1 MFIQTC
7 STVFSAIF
15 QLFLICL
22 AAGVLVRIKIVSA
35 RQVQALSAVTVNVFL
50 PCLILAKTLIQF
62 HPDSFSNW
70 WILPLAGVLIIVI
83 GLFFSSVFFKM
94 KQKKRPLMT
103 LASMQNAIY
112 IVLPVG
118 QVLFAD
124 KFDTFALYCFLLV
137 LGATPVMWSL
147 GKVMISGEKESR
159 IRFTDFITPPFS
171 AMLAAIILIFTNLS
185 SFVPGSMIAAMDLL
199 GQATVPVAVFIL
211 GATIG
216 TLSFNNIPSIKDIII
231 VSTVKYVL
239 LPVTMSAILYF
250 GKFYVSMPLLCSML
264 VIQAAAPPATNL
276 IIIAKHYGGDTESFT
291 SMMVIQYLICIAAM
305 PIWIAVWQMI
315 SGPI

>member
-7 STVFSAIF
+7 IIVFSAIF

-22 AAGVLVRIKIVSA
+22 AAGILVRIKIVSTQ
-35 RQVQALSAVTVNVFL
+35 QVQALSAVTVNVFL
-50 PCLILAKTLIQF
+50 PCLIMAKTLTQF

-83 GLFFSSVFFKM
+83 GLFFSGFLFKM
-94 KQKKRPLMT
+94 RHEKRPLMT

-118 QVLFAD
+118 QVLFVD
-124 KFDTFALYCFLLV
+124 EFDQFALYCFLLL
-137 LGATPVMWSL
+137 LGAIPIMWSL

-159 IRFTDFITPPFS
+159 IHFKDFITPPFL

-185 SFVPGSMIAAMDLL
+185 SFVPDPVIAAMDFL

-211 GATIG
+211 GAIIG
-216 TLSFNNIPSIKDIII
+216 SLSFKKIPSIKDIII
-231 VSTVKYVL
+231 VIVVKYVL
-239 LPVTMSAILYF
+239 VPVTVFAILYY
-250 GKFYVSMPLLCSML
+250 GKLYVSMPLLCSML

-276 IIIAKHYGGDTESFT
+276 ILIVKHYGGDTESIS
-291 SMMVIQYLICIAAM
+291 SMMVIQYLICLVAMPLWIAA
-305 PIWIAVWQMI
+305 WQMVA
-315 SGPI
+315 G